1 MRLRILWERKVSV
14 DKNCY
19 EGQKEYYFAVAI
31 AWVSGF
37 VKLAV

>member
-31 AWVSGF
+31 AD
-37 VKLAV
+37 A